1 MKRGLLTGGTG
12 QIGRA
17 MLARAEAAGW
27 SLEAPPRASL
37 DLARPETIID
47 AVAAEDWQIVINC
60 GAYTAVDKAQEE
72 KGLAHAI
79 NRIAPGIIAQET
91 ALRGIPLLHV
101 STDYVFDGEQA
112 APYREDDRVSPVSVY
127 GASKEGG
134 EAAIRAINPRH
145 AIIRTA
151 WVLSADGA
159 NFINTMLRLAETRKE
174 IGVVNVQLGCPSSA
188 GDIATALLLVA
199 ERMTAARKRPVGT
212 WHFVNSGVASWHDLA
227 ALVFARAAATGLA
240 TPRLDAISTASY
252 PTAARRPANSQLDS
266 SKFAKDFG
274 LVPRSWQDAVGEI
287 LDERLRG
294 AAR

>member
-1 MKRGLLTGGTG
+1 MKRALLTGGTG
-12 QIGRA
+12 QIGKA
-17 MLARAEAAGW
+17 VLARAEAAGW
-27 SLEAPPRASL
+27 SLEAPPRAIL

-127 GASKEGG
+127 GASKEGA
-134 EAAIRAINPRH
+134 EAAIRATNPRH

-159 NFINTMLRLAETRKE
+159 NFINTMLRLAETRGE
-174 IGVVNVQLGCPSSA
+174 VGVVNDQLGCPSSA
-188 GDIATALLLVA
+188 GDIAAALLLVA

-212 WHFVNSGVASWHDLA
+212 WHFVNRGAASWHDLA
-227 ALVFARAAATGLA
+227 AFVFARAAAAGLA
-240 TPRLDAISTASY
+240 TPKLDAISTADY

-274 LVPRSWQDAVGEI
+274 LVPRSWQEAVGEI
-287 LDERLRG
+287 LDDRLRG